1 MPPAIHSQE
10 GRRQWWFLL
19 ALGVV
24 SFAIGGVPL
33 LTQAADALGQ
43 QDVGSIPFERVARTE
58 PVGPVGGVAPDVG
71 PKRPVALA
79 LPPVQ
84 PPPVQPPPVHLRLPR
99 LHVDAPVIPVSVG
112 VDGLLGVPD
121 DPRQLGWWNRSGRP
135 GMPSGSIIIDGHVD
149 SATLGRGALFHL
161 REARP
166 GDEVVLT
173 NATGTSTRY
182 TVVARRSYAKT
193 SLPLAEVFASDVS
206 PRLVLLTCGGRFD
219 EATRHYADNVV
230 VYAVPR

>member
-1 MPPAIHSQE
+1 MPPATRRQE

-24 SFAIGGVPL
+24 SLVIGGVPL
-33 LTQAADALGQ
+33 LTHASDVLGQ
-43 QDVGSIPFERVARTE
+43 QDVGRIPVERLARVQPAGLVAGI
-58 PVGPVGGVAPDVG
+58 PPGVGSGVGSDPPA
-71 PKRPVALA
+71 ALA
-79 LPPVQ
+79 
-84 PPPVQPPPVHLRLPR
+84 PPPVHLRLPR

-121 DPRQLGWWNRSGRP
+121 NPRQLGWWSGSARP
-135 GMPSGSIIIDGHVD
+135 GMPSGSIVIDGHVD
-149 SATLGRGALFHL
+149 SAALGRGALFHL

-166 GDEVVLT
+166 GDDVVIT
-173 NATGTSTRY
+173 NAAGTSTRY
-182 TVVARRSYAKT
+182 TVVARRSYPKT
-193 SLPLAEVFASDVS
+193 SLPVAEVFAADVS